1 MDQSEIFLDHCFVAK
16 TVGRLMGD
24 DTPSK
29 SIQKVVGQK
38 QTITGNRTFRSE
50 VPVPLVRSLSYGV
63 IQAAILNLKKNRFHP
78 FCGEDLKNSQR
89 T

>member
-1 MDQSEIFLDHCFVAK
+1 MAK

-29 SIQKVVGQK
+29 SIQKKVVGQK

-63 IQAAILNLKKNRFHP
+63 IQAAILIKKKNRFHS
-78 FCGEDLKNSQR
+78 FCGEDLNNSQR